1 MEGLGPPARPGT
13 AGADWKFVVGG
24 LTGIRKLLGTPPG
37 CPPGDM
43 GLLLLGDEL
52 GLWGAGP
59 LPGKPVGGA
68 PFRPRWT
75 ACILASM
82 SWETLSPL
90 PLLEMVGGFGG
101 RGFLAALML
110 PSGVDEDVIVVVAPE
125 VDTVRGRGRSA
136 DKESSALALASAEE
150 VEGAGGE
157 DGAGEC
163 EGLSKTVSESTS
175 TSGVDGLESAM
186 ANVC

>member
-1 MEGLGPPARPGT
+1 
-13 AGADWKFVVGG
+13 
-24 LTGIRKLLGTPPG
+24 
-37 CPPGDM
+37 M
-43 GLLLLGDEL
+43 GLRLSGDGP

-68 PFRPRWT
+68 PFRPRCT
-75 ACILASM
+75 ACILARM

-110 PSGVDEDVIVVVAPE
+110 PSGVEEDVMFAVAPD

-136 DKESSALALASAEE
+136 DRWSGEGASA
-150 VEGAGGE
+150 VGLEGAGGE
-157 DGAGEC
+157 EGASEG

-175 TSGVDGLESAM
+175 TSGVDGFESAM
-186 ANVC
+186 ANA